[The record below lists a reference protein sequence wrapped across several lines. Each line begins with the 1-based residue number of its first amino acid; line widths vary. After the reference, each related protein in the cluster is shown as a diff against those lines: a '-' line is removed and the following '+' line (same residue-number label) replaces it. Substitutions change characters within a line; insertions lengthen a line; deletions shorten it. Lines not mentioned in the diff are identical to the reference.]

1 MNDKELKSI
10 LESETKDNKIG
21 FILSSR
27 ASLKHD
33 NRLNTNKE
41 YYQFVFNEY
50 QAMDIDDINTQ
61 FSFYIKQSI

>member
-1 MNDKELKSI
+1 MNKKELKAI
-10 LESETKDNKIG
+10 LKSESKDNKIG

-41 YYQFVFNEY
+41 YYNYVFNEY
-50 QAMDIDDINTQ
+50 ELMDINEINTQ
-61 FSFYIKQSI
+61 FSFYINN